1 MARALVRLSFGFFCA
16 ALGACGGTD
25 DGRPNGDPPEETA
38 PLDQCALASA
48 YEFQNVLNF
57 EPYMIG
63 DRVVLDA
70 ACDAATPCMFY
81 FNYDVAQS
89 QQNPQRDLA
98 QGVECLEPVNE
109 GAVVFTQPFVTA
121 SQFTGEPLAGGR
133 CNSAS
138 SGLHVIAE
146 NVGMCYGPDARLG
159 WGAGLDITFSPVLDA
174 SEWDGLAIWVKNGS
188 NARQAI
194 NLSVADPYTSG
205 DAFCISMDPPAGQP
219 PTPDSKKCDAFGT
232 AVTMDENWGFIP
244 ARFASMRQKGF
255 GVPSELGHLD
265 TTSISRVQLLM
276 NAGSW
281 DFYIDDIALYRTR
294 E

>member
-1 MARALVRLSFGFFCA
+1 MARALVRLSCCVFCA

-38 PLDQCALASA
+38 PIDQCALASA
-48 YEFQNVLNF
+48 YEFQNVVNF
-57 EPYMIG
+57 EPHMIG

-70 ACDAATPCMFY
+70 ACDAATPCTFY

-89 QQNPQRDLA
+89 PPNPDFPDEARGD
-98 QGVECLEPVNE
+98 CLEPVDE
-109 GAVVFTQPFVTA
+109 SAVVFTKPLLRQQ
-121 SQFTGEPLAGGR
+121 QFPGDPLPGGR
-133 CNSAS
+133 CNSES

-159 WGAGLDITFSPVLDA
+159 WGAGFDVTFSPVLDA
-174 SEWDGLAIWVKNGS
+174 SEWDGLAIWVKNAS
-188 NARQAI
+188 NAQQAV

-205 DAFCISMDPPAGQP
+205 DTFCRSMDPMPGEP

-232 AVTMDENWGFIP
+232 AVTMDENWTFIP
-244 ARFASMRQKGF
+244 ARFSSMRQKGF